1 MSEAVL
7 SPAQESQE
15 EPLPLVVEILPG
27 QAGEGLLAVFEPG
40 TYEDQTLADLCQEM
54 LARRDWSIEERQI
67 LEDIQRQLQGGVL
80 LARGRH
86 TQGPARE
93 YARREESEAG
103 EMYWYVPV
111 RAIKP
116 QEGGQ
121 TLSVAGAGLLFNG
134 AEQSDPSLPPGAG
147 PQRPEGQP
155 YWKKP
160 YPGI

>member
-7 SPAQESQE
+7 SPTQETQE

-40 TYEDQTLADLCQEM
+40 TYEGQTLAQLCEEM

-80 LARGRH
+80 LARGRS
-86 TQGPARE
+86 TQGPARA

-103 EMYWYVPV
+103 EPYWYVPV

-116 QEGGQ
+116 QEGG
-121 TLSVAGAGLLFNG
+121 G
-134 AEQSDPSLPPGAG
+134 
-147 PQRPEGQP
+147 
-155 YWKKP
+155 
-160 YPGI
+160 